1 MPRYEIVYTVLEHS
15 VPLGVRLCQPR
26 VVPLTPRFV
35 KLSAAS
41 SYFSHFL
48 QETWANW
55 INNNEK
61 NRTVADVES
70 FRYTIENHCK
80 VTVKT
85 KRNSSKYSV
94 SVFKKPDVNYKTNIN

>member
-15 VPLGVRLCQPR
+15 APLCVGLCQPR
-26 VVPLTPRFV
+26 VVPLTPRLV

-55 INNNEK
+55 INDNEK
-61 NRTVADVES
+61 NKTVADVES
-70 FRYTIENHCK
+70 FRYTIKNHCK

-85 KRNSSKYSV
+85 KRNSYKYSV
-94 SVFKKPDVNYKTNIN
+94 GVFKKPDVNYKTNIN